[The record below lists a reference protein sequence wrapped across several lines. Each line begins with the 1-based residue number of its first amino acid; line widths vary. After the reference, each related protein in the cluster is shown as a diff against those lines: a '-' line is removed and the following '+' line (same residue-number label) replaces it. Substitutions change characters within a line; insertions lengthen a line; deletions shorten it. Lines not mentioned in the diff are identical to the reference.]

1 MIEPNVLAVI
11 PFGVLLLSI
20 AILPVLAGH
29 WWEKHYA
36 KLALALGSTT
46 TIYYLA
52 VLRDAARL
60 ETVAVEY
67 VGFITLIGS
76 LYVVASGIH
85 IQLASRATPLRNT
98 GLLAFGAVLANLI
111 GTTGASLLLIR
122 PFLRSN
128 QPRVATHHVI
138 FFIFLVSNIGGA
150 LTPIGDPPLFL
161 GYLKGVPF
169 FWLLAQPTVLGAW
182 LLCLGVLLTLF
193 FLLDVRHF
201 RRSADA
207 PVTPTGKAAI
217 GGATNLV
224 WLLVLVVI
232 VLAQNTAWLKSL
244 GHTGVLLAS
253 GSMIGTAAL
262 AYRTTR
268 RAVHHANEF
277 SFAPLREVGILFA
290 GIFAT
295 MVPALDLLAHHAGAL
310 GIRTVSQFYWSTG
323 LCSGVLDNAP
333 TYLSFLTAAFGLQ
346 HLSLETPADMT
357 HMLGNPGLAR
367 YVVAVSLGAV
377 FFGASTL
384 IGNGPNFMVKGIA
397 ERAGVKCPSFLGY
410 IVKFSLPILLPLFA
424 VVAWLFLR

>member
-98 GLLAFGAVLANLI
+98 GLLAFG
-111 GTTGASLLLIR
+111 
-122 PFLRSN
+122 
-128 QPRVATHHVI
+128 
-138 FFIFLVSNIGGA
+138 
-150 LTPIGDPPLFL
+150 
-161 GYLKGVPF
+161 
-169 FWLLAQPTVLGAW
+169 
-182 LLCLGVLLTLF
+182 
-193 FLLDVRHF
+193 
-201 RRSADA
+201 
-207 PVTPTGKAAI
+207 
-217 GGATNLV
+217 
-224 WLLVLVVI
+224 
-232 VLAQNTAWLKSL
+232 
-244 GHTGVLLAS
+244 
-253 GSMIGTAAL
+253 
-262 AYRTTR
+262 
-268 RAVHHANEF
+268 
-277 SFAPLREVGILFA
+277 
-290 GIFAT
+290 
-295 MVPALDLLAHHAGAL
+295 
-310 GIRTVSQFYWSTG
+310 
-323 LCSGVLDNAP
+323 
-333 TYLSFLTAAFGLQ
+333 LQ
-346 HLSLETPADMT
+346 QLSLETPADMT